1 MAHILAY
8 ESKNAEGRHILCTQC
23 LDGFELMDIIKNV
36 DPEDVIQCTM
46 PFFIIRADRDL
57 NILEEYNFK
66 DVAYGGASVAY
77 PFEDK
82 IFIGAYKSDRIAI
95 FKR

>member
-1 MAHILAY
+1 
-8 ESKNAEGRHILCTQC
+8 
-23 LDGFELMDIIKNV
+23 
-36 DPEDVIQCTM
+36 M

-57 NILEEYNFK
+57 NILDEYNFE